1 MTERPMSDQ
10 DSVSDH
16 QILMEIDRLRREIC
30 FGAAQLLSS
39 RRESSYTQ
47 AKWRAARA
55 LTRSYIP
62 PEALPTDF
70 EIRQTLQQLVAA
82 DGEARADNDPEPANR
97 KYHFFLSL
105 LLPLDRVRQD
115 RDLHP
120 EGDVLYHSLQV
131 FQLAREQRPWDED
144 FLLAALLH
152 DVGKGIDP
160 LDPVSAGLTVLAGH
174 ISDRTKWL
182 IENHGRAQ
190 RVRAGVA
197 GARAKRRL
205 TNAEDGDA
213 LDLLANCDRDGR
225 LPGRIVCSAEDAL
238 EYIRQLEEE
247 NEQYDDEQQIP
258 E

>member
-1 MTERPMSDQ
+1 MPEEFRPKARP
-10 DSVSDH
+10 SV
-16 QILMEIDRLRREIC
+16 E
-30 FGAAQLLSS
+30 
-39 RRESSYTQ
+39 
-47 AKWRAARA
+47 
-55 LTRSYIP
+55 
-62 PEALPTDF
+62 
-70 EIRQTLQQLVAA
+70 
-82 DGEARADNDPEPANR
+82 
-97 KYHFFLSL
+97 
-105 LLPLDRVRQD
+105 LDRVRQD

-131 FQLAREQRPWDED
+131 FELAREQRPWDED

-182 IENHGRAQ
+182 IENHGLAQ

>member
-1 MTERPMSDQ
+1 
-10 DSVSDH
+10 
-16 QILMEIDRLRREIC
+16 MELDRLRREIC
-30 FGAAQLLSS
+30 FEAARLLSN
-39 RRESSYTQ
+39 RRETNYTH

-55 LTRSYIP
+55 LTRSHIP

-70 EIRQTLQQLVAA
+70 EIRQALQGLVSA
-82 DGEARADNDPEPANR
+82 DNEAKADNDPKPENR
-97 KYHFFLSL
+97 RYHFFLSL
-105 LLPLDRVRQD
+105 LIPLDRVRLD
-115 RDLHP
+115 RERHP

-131 FQLAREQRPWDED
+131 FELAREQRPWDED

-160 LDPVSAGLTVLAGH
+160 MDHVTAGLMVLDGY

-182 IENHGRAQ
+182 IENHGLAQ
-190 RVRAGVA
+190 RVKAGTA

-225 LPGRIVCSAEDAL
+225 LPGRIVCSAEEAI

-247 NEQYDDEQQIP
+247 NEQYDDDAD
-258 E
+258 

>member
-1 MTERPMSDQ
+1 MDIE
-10 DSVSDH
+10 
-16 QILMEIDRLRREIC
+16 RLRREIC
-30 FGAAQLLSS
+30 FEAARLLSH
-39 RRESSYTQ
+39 RRETNYTQ

-70 EIRQTLQQLVAA
+70 EIRQSLQQLVAA
-82 DGEARADNDPEPANR
+82 DGEMRADNDPEPGNR

-115 RDLHP
+115 QVRHP

-131 FQLAREQRPWDED
+131 FELAREQRPWDED

-160 LDPVSAGLTVLAGH
+160 QDHITAGLVVLDGH

-182 IENHGRAQ
+182 IENHGLAQ
-190 RVRAGVA
+190 RVKDGTA

-205 TNAEDGDA
+205 TNADDGDA
-213 LDLLANCDRDGR
+213 LDLLANCDRQGR
-225 LPGRIVCSAEDAL
+225 LPGRIVCSAEEAI

-247 NEQYDDEQQIP
+247 NEEYGEDDESTWS

>member
-1 MTERPMSDQ
+1 MD
-10 DSVSDH
+10 
-16 QILMEIDRLRREIC
+16 LDRLRREIC
-30 FGAAQLLSS
+30 FEAARLLSG
-39 RRESSYTQ
+39 RRETNYAQ
-47 AKWRAARA
+47 ARWRAARA
-55 LTRSYIP
+55 ITRSHIP

-70 EIRQTLQQLVAA
+70 EIRQSLQQLVSA
-82 DGEARADNDPEPANR
+82 DGEMKADSDPVPGNR
-97 KYHFFLSL
+97 KYHYFLSL

-115 RDLHP
+115 RVNHP
-120 EGDVLYHSLQV
+120 EGDVLYHCLQV
-131 FQLAREQRPWDED
+131 FELAREQRPWDED

-182 IENHGRAQ
+182 IENHGLAQ

>member
-1 MTERPMSDQ
+1 M
-10 DSVSDH
+10 
-16 QILMEIDRLRREIC
+16 
-30 FGAAQLLSS
+30 
-39 RRESSYTQ
+39 
-47 AKWRAARA
+47 
-55 LTRSYIP
+55 TRSHIP

-70 EIRQTLQQLVAA
+70 EIRQALQGLVSA
-82 DGEARADNDPEPANR
+82 DNEAKADNDPKPENR
-97 KYHFFLSL
+97 RYHFFLSL
-105 LLPLDRVRQD
+105 LIPLDRVRQD
-115 RDLHP
+115 RERHP

-131 FQLAREQRPWDED
+131 FELAREQRPWDED

-160 LDPVSAGLTVLAGH
+160 MDHVTAGLMVLDGY

-182 IENHGRAQ
+182 IENHGLAQ
-190 RVRAGVA
+190 RVKAGTA

-225 LPGRIVCSAEDAL
+225 LPGRIVCSAEEAI

-247 NEQYDDEQQIP
+247 NEQYDDDAD
-258 E
+258 

>member
-1 MTERPMSDQ
+1 M
-10 DSVSDH
+10 
-16 QILMEIDRLRREIC
+16 
-30 FGAAQLLSS
+30 
-39 RRESSYTQ
+39 
-47 AKWRAARA
+47 
-55 LTRSYIP
+55 TRSHIP

-70 EIRQTLQQLVAA
+70 EIRQALQGLVSA
-82 DGEARADNDPEPANR
+82 DNEAKADNDPKPENR
-97 KYHFFLSL
+97 RYHFFLSL
-105 LLPLDRVRQD
+105 LIPLDRVRLD
-115 RDLHP
+115 RERHP

-131 FQLAREQRPWDED
+131 FELAREQRPWDED

-160 LDPVSAGLTVLAGH
+160 MDHVTAGLMVLDGY

-182 IENHGRAQ
+182 IENHGLAQ
-190 RVRAGVA
+190 RVKAGTA

-225 LPGRIVCSAEDAL
+225 LPGRIVCSAEEAI

-247 NEQYDDEQQIP
+247 NEQYDDDAD
-258 E
+258 

>member
-1 MTERPMSDQ
+1 M
-10 DSVSDH
+10 
-16 QILMEIDRLRREIC
+16 
-30 FGAAQLLSS
+30 
-39 RRESSYTQ
+39 
-47 AKWRAARA
+47 
-55 LTRSYIP
+55 TRSHIP

-70 EIRQTLQQLVAA
+70 EIRQALQGLVSA
-82 DGEARADNDPEPANR
+82 DNEAKADNDPKPENR
-97 KYHFFLSL
+97 RYHFFLSL
-105 LLPLDRVRQD
+105 LIPLDRVRQN
-115 RDLHP
+115 RERHP

-131 FQLAREQRPWDED
+131 FELAREQRPWDED

-160 LDPVSAGLTVLAGH
+160 MDHVTAGLMVLDGY

-182 IENHGRAQ
+182 IENHGLAQ
-190 RVRAGVA
+190 RVKAGTA

-225 LPGRIVCSAEDAL
+225 LPGRIVCSAEEAI

-247 NEQYDDEQQIP
+247 NEQYDDDAD
-258 E
+258 